1 MPQAALISSVGSS
14 VSKTVLSQAKALGPS
29 SLPAR
34 NRSRRCAQ
42 AGSTFIPRLPC
53 CSCWTRWRT
62 SVSILLAS
70 ITRWK
75 WSSTILACGNARR
88 IPDAYGA
95 DGSIATTATPSRN
108 SLLCKAIQASTHA
121 PDRPGA
127 SPMIPAGWAGS
138 RSTIEVIH
146 GSLRAQPV
154 SLKNQRTGRA
164 RVSSMPIIVVG
175 AACPSAATAVA
186 TRMRCTVHHAT
197 PNSPATSLIARF
209 VAVTAAL
216 TLARSRVVNRDR
228 AGTWSLTSV
237 NDPREHNASVHTKR
251 RLQTHSRSGT
261 LPCGRSFN
269 WQTGRSFNRDDITP
283 HEGQPPSLA
292 TLSTSTSRPPSGSS
306 VTFRTRNPGSANSN
320 VVRSIMARGSL
331 QLTALGT
338 NSISRPR
345 ASNLGAAPLKYQEP
359 SMYPQ
364 PPPAE
369 VRAAHSPA

>member
-1 MPQAALISSVGSS
+1 MIDRTTSLFALPGFRVLNVTLEPDGGRLVLVESVATDGGCPSCGVMCSRSKERPICRLKDLPPGSVPLRLWVCKRRFVCTEQLCS
-14 VSKTVLSQAKALGPS
+14 RGSFAEVTDQV
-29 SLPAR
+29 PAR
-34 NRSRRCAQ
+34 SRL
-42 AGSTFIPRLPC
+42 T
-53 CSCWTRWRT
+53 TR
-62 SVSILLAS
+62 
-70 ITRWK
+70 
-75 WSSTILACGNARR
+75 
-88 IPDAYGA
+88 
-95 DGSIATTATPSRN
+95 
-108 SLLCKAIQASTHA
+108 
-121 PDRPGA
+121 
-127 SPMIPAGWAGS
+127 
-138 RSTIEVIH
+138 
-146 GSLRAQPV
+146 LRAKV
-154 SLKNQRTGRA
+154 
-164 RVSSMPIIVVG
+164 
-175 AACPSAATAVA
+175 SAAVT
-186 TRMRCTVHHAT
+186 
-197 PNSPATSLIARF
+197 ATSLIARF

-216 TLARSRVVNRDR
+216 TLALSRVVSRDR
-228 AGTWSLTSV
+228 AGTWSVTSA
-237 NDPREHNASVHTKR
+237 NDPREHNCSVHTKR

-269 WQTGRSFNRDDITP
+269 RQIGRSLIREDITP
-283 HEGQPPSLA
+283 HDGQPPSVA